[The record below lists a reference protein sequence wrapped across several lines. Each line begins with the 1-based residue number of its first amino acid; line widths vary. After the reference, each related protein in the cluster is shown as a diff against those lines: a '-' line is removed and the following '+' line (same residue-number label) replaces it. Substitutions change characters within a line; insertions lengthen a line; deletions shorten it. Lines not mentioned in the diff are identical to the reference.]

1 MIKDRAS
8 YMDQPGMRDTIEK
21 TWRPL
26 WKGMGVAQVASDLM
40 VGRGPAVDD
49 SAWGGPKHNEARIW
63 VEEQLASRAK
73 SERLSDL
80 RSWAALVVSIA
91 AVCVALAK

>member
-1 MIKDRAS
+1 
-8 YMDQPGMRDTIEK
+8 MDQPGMRDTIEK

-49 SAWGGPKHNEARIW
+49 TAWGGPKHNEARIW
-63 VEEQLASRAK
+63 VEEQLASRAR
-73 SERLSDL
+73 SERLSGL

-91 AVCVALAK
+91 AACIAFAK